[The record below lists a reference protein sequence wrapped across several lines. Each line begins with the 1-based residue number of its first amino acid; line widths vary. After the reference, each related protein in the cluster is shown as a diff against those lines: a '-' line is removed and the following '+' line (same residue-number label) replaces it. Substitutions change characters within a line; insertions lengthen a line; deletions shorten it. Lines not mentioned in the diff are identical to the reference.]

1 MSMCYLFSLTSWFRA
16 LVYGIR
22 DLVQLHS
29 SFTEETEKPPKHYL
43 FIEIIQEV
51 AQPSRISSH
60 KWPNHFNSMHNENA
74 FLEVMALHIT
84 QVKSFQNQPH
94 QAVWWGPVQAKTKPL
109 QPGLAPLNRDINS
122 VRDQNSQR
130 IPQIS
135 RAVEKKKGK
144 QVLEGKITNIQRVP
158 FFIL

>member
-51 AQPSRISSH
+51 AQPSRVSSH
-60 KWPNHFNSMHNENA
+60 KWPNHFNSVHNENA
-74 FLEVMALHIT
+74 FFEVMALHIT

-109 QPGLAPLNRDINS
+109 QPGLAPLERHKF
-122 VRDQNSQR
+122 SQGSEL
-130 IPQIS
+130 PENTTNFKS
-135 RAVEKKKGK
+135 CWKKKGK
-144 QVLEGKITNIQRVP
+144 TSSWRENY
-158 FFIL
+158 